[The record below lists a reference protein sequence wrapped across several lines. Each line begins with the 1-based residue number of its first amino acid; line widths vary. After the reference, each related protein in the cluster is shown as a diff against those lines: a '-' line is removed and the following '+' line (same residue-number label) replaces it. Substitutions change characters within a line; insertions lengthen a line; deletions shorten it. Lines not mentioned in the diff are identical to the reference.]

1 MKTILVMTDFSGN
14 AGHAIEY
21 SHHLAVSLAADL
33 LICNAVSDPAE
44 SHQVG
49 MVAWPVDEYE
59 LLNKESQLELQKIK
73 GALNQQHLALKGT
86 VFIPQISIT
95 SVRGT
100 VVSAVQLLCQKRDI
114 QLVVVGSHEKD
125 RLSDFL
131 LGNNVNQLISNID
144 VPLLI
149 VPPFAPVRK
158 ISSISFATAL
168 DTIGVDKQT
177 LFQLLDIA
185 RPLGAEVLLTHLYHE
200 KNDTLNYQKWA
211 KEYMEDISTWA
222 NYSKLRYQLIKS
234 NILENGLD
242 YLCKSGQVDILAMV
256 HQHRNLIDRIFK
268 GSRTQKMAGQIHL
281 PLLVLP
287 CHSECI

>member
-1 MKTILVMTDFSGN
+1 MKTVLVMTDFSGN
-14 AGHAIEY
+14 AKHALEY
-21 SHHLAVSLAADL
+21 SYNLAVSLVADL
-33 LICNAVSDPAE
+33 LICNVIPNPTE

-49 MVAWPVDEYE
+49 MVAWPVVEYE
-59 LLNKESQLELQKIK
+59 ILNKESQLELTKIEED
-73 GALNQQHLALKGT
+73 LNQKRLALKNGG
-86 VFIPQISIT
+86 FYPNISVT
-95 SVRGT
+95 RVQGT
-100 VVSAVQLLCQKRDI
+100 VVSAVQLLCQRADVL
-114 QLVVVGSHEKD
+114 LVAVGSHDKD

-149 VPPFAPVRK
+149 VPPFASIRN

-177 LFQLLDIA
+177 LFPLLDIA

-268 GSRTQKMAGQIHL
+268 GSRTQKMAGQMQL

-287 CHSECI
+287 CHSDCI